1 MATVR
6 QRFPAGFASLL
17 VVTLFLYA
25 VTAGTVADSRS
36 SDPAGNALSDA
47 FAALSAGG
55 LWIATAVLLVMA
67 KTRGAM
73 VTWAQA
79 ALFVLVPVAV
89 VAFFL
94 AMGRFGAGDKSAL
107 IVVFALPAL
116 LILYAVWAHFPA
128 LHGTLRPAGTS
139 AGLLVMVGVLALGTI
154 SVGLRTMPPSPRAPE
169 QLAAQE
175 KARLEETA
183 KAGRV
188 TRERAAAA
196 FAALGPESHI
206 ADYLPYLHDHAFA
219 EQALRGIQKVK
230 TRQADAVALLEQ
242 WHLAELG
249 ELWQF
254 NVLPT
259 RDLCAAYGT
268 ALTTAAN
275 RVTRARSDYLS
286 AAMDL
291 EWQLPNIKWLV
302 SAKCDLSGPLERA
315 ETNVRTVADS
325 DRMTNFAHT
334 LADLKGVR

>member
-1 MATVR
+1 M
-6 QRFPAGFASLL
+6 
-17 VVTLFLYA
+17 
-25 VTAGTVADSRS
+25 
-36 SDPAGNALSDA
+36 LS
-47 FAALSAGG
+47 
-55 LWIATAVLLVMA
+55 
-67 KTRGAM
+67 
-73 VTWAQA
+73 
-79 ALFVLVPVAV
+79 
-89 VAFFL
+89 
-94 AMGRFGAGDKSAL
+94 
-107 IVVFALPAL
+107 
-116 LILYAVWAHFPA
+116 
-128 LHGTLRPAGTS
+128 
-139 AGLLVMVGVLALGTI
+139 
-154 SVGLRTMPPSPRAPE
+154 
-169 QLAAQE
+169 
-175 KARLEETA
+175 
-183 KAGRV
+183 
-188 TRERAAAA
+188 
-196 FAALGPESHI
+196 
-206 ADYLPYLHDHAFA
+206 
-219 EQALRGIQKVK
+219 GIQKVK
-230 TRQADAVALLEQ
+230 TRQSDAVALLEQ

>member
-1 MATVR
+1 MAALR
-6 QRFPAGFASLL
+6 RGFPAGFASLL

-25 VTAGTVADSRS
+25 VTAGTVADSRN

-47 FAALSAGG
+47 FAAIFAGG
-55 LWIATAVLLVMA
+55 LWVALAILLVMA

-73 VTWAQA
+73 VSWAPA
-79 ALFVLVPVAV
+79 ALFVLVPVSV

-94 AMGRFGAGDKSAL
+94 AMGRFGAGDRSAL

-139 AGLLVMVGVLALGTI
+139 AGLLAMVGVLAIGTI
-154 SVGLRTMPPSPRAPE
+154 SVGLRTAPPSPRAPE
-169 QLAAQE
+169 VHAAQE
-175 KARLEETA
+175 KARLEEAA

-188 TRERAAAA
+188 TRERTATA
-196 FAALGPESHI
+196 FAALGPDSHI
-206 ADYLPYLHDHAFA
+206 ADYLPYLHERGFA

-230 TRQADAVALLEQ
+230 TRQADAAALLEQ
-242 WHLAELG
+242 RPLAELG
-249 ELWQF
+249 DLWQF

-268 ALTTAAN
+268 ALTTAAK
-275 RVTRARSDYLS
+275 RVTKARSDYLS
-286 AAMDL
+286 AAIDL

-315 ETNVRTVADS
+315 ETNVRAVADS

-334 LADLKGVR
+334 LADLKGIR

>member
-1 MATVR
+1 MAAARRGLPT
-6 QRFPAGFASLL
+6 GFVSLL

-25 VTAGTVADSRS
+25 VTAATVADSRS

-47 FAALSAGG
+47 FAALFAGG
-55 LWIATAVLLVMA
+55 LWIATAVMLVMA
-67 KTRGAM
+67 KARGAM
-73 VTWAQA
+73 VFWAPA

-89 VAFFL
+89 VAFFI

-116 LILYAVWAHFPA
+116 LILYAVWARFPA
-128 LHGTLRPAGTS
+128 LHGTFRPAGT
-139 AGLLVMVGVLALGTI
+139 AGGLLAMVGVLAIGTI
-154 SVGLRTMPPSPRAPE
+154 SVGLRTALPSPQARE
-169 QLAAQE
+169 ERAAQE
-175 KARLEETA
+175 KGRLEETA
-183 KAGRV
+183 KAERV
-188 TRERAAAA
+188 TRERSAAA
-196 FAALGPESHI
+196 FAALGPDSHI
-206 ADYLPYLHDHAFA
+206 ADYLPYLRDRGFVD
-219 EQALRGIQKVK
+219 QALRGIQKVK

-242 WHLAELG
+242 RPVSELG

-254 NVLPT
+254 NLLAT

-275 RVTRARSDYLS
+275 RVSKGRSDYLS

-315 ETNVRTVADS
+315 ETNVRAVADS

-334 LADLKGVR
+334 LADL